1 MQILL
6 SWNTGTDTDTV
17 GPLRSSPTHV
27 IHHLVEPLPGVALPA
42 EVVLEVLAEGGGAA
56 GVANHGVLQVDQDI
70 IIVSERQ
77 VVDSLPGAVSRT
89 VGLGARGRW
98 DSRGEV
104 TRLVS
109 T

>member
-1 MQILL
+1 MTL
-6 SWNTGTDTDTV
+6 S
-17 GPLRSSPTHV
+17 
-27 IHHLVEPLPGVALPA
+27 PGVALPA

-56 GVANHGVLQVDQDI
+56 GVANHHGVLQVDQDI
-70 IIVSERQ
+70 IVVSERQ
-77 VVDSLPGAVSRT
+77 VGDSLPGAVSRT